1 MSLTDAPRII
11 ASRTSSSF
19 WGSTAPISE
28 PTSRPVSSP
37 LPSPFPGSW
46 SMTVS
51 PLPAPLP
58 APFPLLE
65 VGKMALT
72 SSMVVCGMSTIWGG
86 GGPLP
91 SRPPAEEPPPGGDQ
105 LDLSGRLTV
114 KPNLAGRGR
123 PAVES
128 VVGREGIPNPSTAKG
143 GSRGAL
149 HGNDA
154 EQPVLPSLCDEL
166 LDHGSDLGCVHQRVV
181 LVHNNEND
189 LLVM

>member
-19 WGSTAPISE
+19 WGPTAPISE
-28 PTSRPVSSP
+28 PTSRTIAIAGSGENGPYVINGCLWDEHHLGRGTP
-37 LPSPFPGSW
+37 FQERLP
-46 SMTVS
+46 
-51 PLPAPLP
+51 
-58 APFPLLE
+58 
-65 VGKMALT
+65 
-72 SSMVVCGMSTIWGG
+72 
-86 GGPLP
+86 
-91 SRPPAEEPPPGGDQ
+91 RAEQ

-114 KPNLAGRGR
+114 KPNLSGRGR

-166 LDHGSDLGCVHQRVV
+166 LDHV
-181 LVHNNEND
+181 
-189 LLVM
+189 

>member
-86 GGPLP
+86 GLP
-91 SRPPAEEPPPGGDQ
+91 SPSAPPRRGGSPCPGAPPP
-105 LDLSGRLTV
+105 
-114 KPNLAGRGR
+114 KPNLSGRGR

-143 GSRGAL
+143 GSRGAI